1 MGARARGSRA
11 NGLGCESEEGFVE
24 RLACGLP
31 EKKVARDWPVSQPS
45 SGGQWWASGGQAN
58 GGRVCAGWVGFKGR
72 WACRLFGRLAWATRG
87 AEVGSAV
94 DAEMV
99 QRRGLRDS
107 QMVVRG
113 WPGRPSWVRPALLLH
128 AASGRPA
135 GAGFWGRCDWACWA

>member
-11 NGLGCESEEGFVE
+11 NGLGCESGEGFVE

-31 EKKVARDWPVSQPS
+31 EEELARDWPVSQS
-45 SGGQWWASGGQAN
+45 ALERWAVVGEWWAGQRRASLC
-58 GGRVCAGWVGFKGR
+58 RSGWVQRSVGLSPV
-72 WACRLFGRLAWATRG
+72 WPFGLG
-87 AEVGSAV
+87 DEESSAV

-113 WPGRPSWVRPALLLH
+113 WPGRPSWVRPATLLH
-128 AASGRPA
+128 VASGRPA
-135 GAGFWGRCDWACWA
+135 GAGFWRRCDWACWA